1 MSQSFEVAIVGS
13 GFGGLATA
21 LRLAELGR
29 RVVLFETLAYPGG
42 CASTFSHKDF
52 SFETGATLFSGLG
65 DGQLFQRWNQ
75 HYDLGL
81 EFETLDPVVAMRTP
95 GWQLAIPAQ
104 RQQLI
109 ERFLKPAGAP
119 RQALLGFFAYQEKVA
134 DALWRVLDDP
144 DLLPPFGFKS
154 LCRHAARATAY
165 WPILRSAGQPLSDV
179 LKSFGLGDYAPLR
192 TYLEALC
199 QITVQCGVD
208 EAEAPF
214 ALGTMDYYFRG
225 TGHVRGG
232 IGKLAW
238 GLVEAIRSLGGEV
251 RFLDRV
257 KRVTAL
263 ETAGFQVETRRGELK
278 AEQVVANTLP
288 QSLRRLVPDL
298 PAELPWLE
306 SLESQVA
313 GGWGAC
319 MLYRVIPCEPGATP
333 HHVELI
339 GDPQAPFLEGNHIFC
354 SASAE
359 GDGGVEPRQRTLTVS
374 THVDLGVM
382 ADMDDAA
389 KAAYIETV
397 QRRMDATLRS
407 LAPKRFNEPLFA
419 MTASPRTF
427 ERFTGRASGYVGGVP
442 RRFGLDNY
450 RSLIPPPVVPGL
462 YLVGDSIF
470 PGQSTLAC
478 ALGGYKLAERLAS

>member
-1 MSQSFEVAIVGS
+1 MSHTFDVAVVGS

-29 RVVLFETLAYPGG
+29 RVVLLETLAYPGG
-42 CASTFSHKDF
+42 CASTFSHKDM

-65 DGQLFQRWNQ
+65 EGQLFRQWNED
-75 HYDLGL
+75 YALGL
-81 EFETLDPVVAMRTP
+81 EFETLDPVVDMRTP
-95 GWQLAIPAQ
+95 EWQLAIPAR

-109 ERFLKPAGAP
+109 DRFLEPSEAP
-119 RQALLGFFAYQEKVA
+119 RRALLDFFAYQEKVA
-134 DALWRVLDDP
+134 DTLWRVLDDP
-144 DLLPPFGFKS
+144 DLLPPFGFKA
-154 LCRHAARATAY
+154 LCRHAVRTPAY
-165 WPILRSAGQPLSDV
+165 LPILRSAGRPLSAV
-179 LKSFGLGDYAPLR
+179 LERFGLADYTPLR
-192 TYLEALC
+192 IYLEALC

-238 GLVEAIRSLGGEV
+238 GLVAAIRSLGGDV

-257 KRVTAL
+257 KKVTPL
-263 ETAGFQVETRRGELK
+263 ETGGFRVDSRRGELR
-278 AEQVVANTLP
+278 AEHVVANTLP
-288 QSLRRLVPDL
+288 QNVRRLVPDL

-313 GGWGAC
+313 EGWGAC
-319 MLYRVIPCEPGATP
+319 MLYRVVPCEPGASP
-333 HHVELI
+333 HHWELI
-339 GDPQAPFLEGNHIFC
+339 HDPQAPFLEGNHIFC

-359 GDGGVEPRQRTLTVS
+359 GDGGVESGQRTLTVS
-374 THVDLGVM
+374 THIDLRVM
-382 ADMDDAA
+382 AGMDKAA
-389 KAAYIETV
+389 KASYVEEV
-397 QRRMDATLRS
+397 QQRMDATLRA
-407 LAPKRFNEPLFA
+407 LAPQSFNEPLFA

-442 RRFGLDNY
+442 RRHGLGNY
-450 RSLIPPPVVPGL
+450 RSLIPPPVIPGL

-478 ALGGYKLAERLAS
+478 ALGGYKLAQRLAP